1 MANSVQFVTN
11 DSGEKT
17 AVVLPIA
24 EYERLM
30 EDLGDYAAIADRRK
44 EPTISHEQFVSE
56 LKQAAPYR
64 LEWRRST
71 KKDLR
76 RIPPQEVA
84 KIVRVVE
91 GLIDNP
97 FPTGCRKLVSSE
109 RAYRIRVGNYRIL
122 YEVFSDI
129 LIIEIIRVAHRKKAY
144 EE

>member
-1 MANSVQFVTN
+1 MAS
-11 DSGEKT
+11 
-17 AVVLPIA
+17 
-24 EYERLM
+24 
-30 EDLGDYAAIADRRK
+30 
-44 EPTISHEQFVSE
+44 
-56 LKQAAPYR
+56 YR

-84 KIVRVVE
+84 KIVE

-129 LIIEIIRVAHRKKAY
+129 LVIEIIRVAHRRKAY